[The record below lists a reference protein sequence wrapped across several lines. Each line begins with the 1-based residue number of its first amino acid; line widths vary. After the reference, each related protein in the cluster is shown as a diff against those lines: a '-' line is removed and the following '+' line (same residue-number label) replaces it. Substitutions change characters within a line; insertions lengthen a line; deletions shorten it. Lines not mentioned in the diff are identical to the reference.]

1 MGKGKKRER
10 VRRKKKGREG
20 SDVKGKSR
28 NKERKIRKR
37 EGRTGGTQGKGG
49 KKERLPPYSFL
60 KVGANTT

>member
-1 MGKGKKRER
+1 MGKGKKEKGL
-10 VRRKKKGREG
+10 RKKKRREG
-20 SDVKGKSR
+20 SDVKGKGR
-28 NKERKIRKR
+28 NKERRIRKR